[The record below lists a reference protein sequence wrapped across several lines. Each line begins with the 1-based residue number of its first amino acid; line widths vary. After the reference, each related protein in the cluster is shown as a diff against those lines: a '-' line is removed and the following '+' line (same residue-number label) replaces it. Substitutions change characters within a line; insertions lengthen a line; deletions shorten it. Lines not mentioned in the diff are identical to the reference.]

1 MKKLRLK
8 RRDKSTKETPSRITN
23 ETVAEHRERILAG
36 GRRFKYPMQY
46 ARHKLIFNTIIV
58 TVAALLLVVLVGWWQ
73 LYIVQNTSTF
83 FYRVTRVLPLPV
95 ASVDSESVH
104 YGDYLMYY
112 NSSAHYLQ
120 KNEQLN
126 LQSEDGKRQLDYI
139 KRKSMDTVVA
149 DAYATKLAKEKDISI
164 SEDRINKVIEEDRNT
179 VNGHISQETYDA
191 SALNILGWAPEE
203 YRQDIRAKLI
213 RQDVSYAIDENAK
226 KREEHAASLVKAP
239 SAEFNKIAIEFGG
252 EGNEKVEA
260 GVSGLVPHANRD
272 GGLSAAALKLEKGQ
286 VSGVIKTTTGDGYYF
301 VKQLEKT
308 DAQVS
313 YAYLKIPLTEFNK
326 RLAALRKDG
335 KIHEYIHI
343 PEIVAPA
350 QGTDQQQGGQ

>member
-8 RRDKSTKETPSRITN
+8 RRDKGAKVAPSRITN

-46 ARHKLIFNTIIV
+46 ARHKLVFNTIIL
-58 TVAALLLVVLVGWWQ
+58 TFAALVLVVLVGWWQ
-73 LYIVQNTSTF
+73 LYLVQNTSPF

-95 ASVDSESVH
+95 ASVDGEMVR

-120 KNEQLN
+120 KSEQLN
-126 LQSEDGKRQLDYI
+126 LQSEDGKRQLAYI

-149 DAYATKLAKEKDISI
+149 DAYAMKIAREKGIVI

-179 VNGHISQETYDA
+179 VNGRISQETYDA
-191 SALNILGWAPEE
+191 SALNVLGWTPEE
-203 YRQDIRAKLI
+203 YRQDIKGKLI

-226 KREEHAASLVKAP
+226 KKEEQAATLVKAP
-239 SAEFNKIAIEFGG
+239 NAELDKIAIDLGG
-252 EGNEKVEA
+252 EGDEKATV

-272 GGLSAAALKLEKGQ
+272 GGLSAAALKLEKNQ

-308 DAQVS
+308 DSQVS
-313 YAYLKIPLTEFNK
+313 YSFLKIPLTQFGK
-326 RLAALRKDG
+326 RLAELRKDN
-335 KIHEYIHI
+335 KVQEYIHV
-343 PEIVAPA
+343 PDVVA
-350 QGTDQQQGGQ
+350 QTQNTNQ